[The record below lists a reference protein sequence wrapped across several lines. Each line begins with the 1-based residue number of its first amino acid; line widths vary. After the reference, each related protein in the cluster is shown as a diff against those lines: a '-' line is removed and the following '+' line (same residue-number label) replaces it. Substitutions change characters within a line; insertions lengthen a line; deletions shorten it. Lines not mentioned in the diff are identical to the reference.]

1 MATLAITNIDTL
13 LDHAIHDEGAKVNF
27 CALKQF
33 LSSLVGVLEVGGVE
47 VNATTLLAFGD
58 NSRYSKKMKC
68 LILRG
73 KMGNRVYKLFFSK

>member
-33 LSSLVGVLEVGGVE
+33 LTSLVGVLEVGGVE

-58 NSRYSKKMKC
+58 NSRYSLEC
-68 LILRG
+68 SILIFKDR
-73 KMGNRVYKLFFSK
+73 NRQFDKV

>member
-33 LSSLVGVLEVGGVE
+33 LTSLVGVLEVGGVE

-58 NSRYSKKMKC
+58 NSRYSLEWSFWIFKA
-68 LILRG
+68 R
-73 KMGNRVYKLFFSK
+73 NRQFDKV

>member
-58 NSRYSKKMKC
+58 NSRYSEKWS
-68 LILRG
+68 
-73 KMGNRVYKLFFSK
+73 V